1 MNRLGCLSHIELIFL
16 QKHLMKTFLFL
27 IITVAGSFSLQAQGQ
42 GGNINRNAQPPVVV
56 KGNGKITGNI
66 TDASNQQPVE
76 FATVALT
83 DPTSEKPIN
92 GAVCDE
98 KGKFVITKVPNGT
111 YRLIISFIGYEN
123 VIVNSVVISDKK
135 STIDVG
141 TLKMATNS
149 KELEAVVVEGQRAL
163 IEEKVDRTVYNA
175 ENDQTAKGGDATD
188 VLKRVPMLSVD
199 MDGNVSLRGNQNIK
213 VLINNKPSTISA
225 SSVADAL
232 KQIPADQIKTVEV
245 ITSPSAKYDAEGSA
259 GIINII
265 TKKNTLQGA
274 TLSIDGSSGY
284 RGSNLGLNGSYR
296 KGKMGFSLGG
306 FSRSSYNVTGK
317 FDNNQLTTSSTGEQT
332 LNVQTA
338 TTRRNDLGGN
348 FQSSWDYDI
357 DKNNSLTASVRYG
370 SRNGNNYQDHLLSQI
385 TAPTYTSSS
394 LKDVQTTDRSGTVDA
409 SLNYTHTFKKPQQEF
424 SLLALYSRN
433 NRTNDFFNA
442 TLDEGDLSVTQRLKN
457 LNKSFNQEVTIQ
469 ADYQTPIGTTQL
481 IEFGGKII
489 SRKVSSDYSYLFAPG
504 ANGEYVPIPNSNL
517 ANIFTYDQNI
527 TGAYASYTYAMKSGY
542 SFKAGS
548 RYEYTTINANFATEK
563 APVTIPSYGVLV
575 PSVNLSKKLKNGS
588 TVKIAYNRRIQR
600 PSIQYLNP
608 NIQASNP
615 SNISYGN
622 PNLGPEYTN
631 NYELSYSTFIK
642 GTSLNFSTFARNTDN
657 AIQSVRDVIGNNPNN
672 PDTIRTQYKN
682 IGKEDAYGGSV
693 FAGVN
698 ISNKLTLNGGGD
710 VYYAMLKNND
720 PNPNYNASNQGW
732 VVSYRLFGSYALT
745 KGWGLQFF
753 SFYRGR
759 QVQLQGVQGSFYVY
773 SLSIKKDLLNKKGS
787 LGFGAEQFFTPAM
800 RINSYTESPI
810 ISQHSTNEMH
820 NMNFKVTF
828 SYRIG
833 KMSFDAPR
841 KRKKSI
847 DNDDLKDGGGDGGGG
862 GGDAQQQQ
870 GGGGGGQRQGGQG
883 QQGARPA
890 VVAPAVVA
898 PATTK
903 PVDPSAV
910 VKAEGTWNYTV
921 ESPQGQ
927 AGVLTIK
934 KEGDVYSGSI
944 KNTRTNRENALT
956 SVTLKGNELNYT
968 YDVNFGGNSSSVSV
982 KSVIDGDAMAGTV
995 TMGQFGSFPINAK
1008 RGE

>member
-1 MNRLGCLSHIELIFL
+1 
-16 QKHLMKTFLFL
+16 MKAFF
-27 IITVAGSFSLQAQGQ
+27 IILTVLAGSFSIQAQGP
-42 GGNINRNAQPPVVV
+42 GGNVKLNPPPQVVA
-56 KGNGKITGNI
+56 KGNGKITGSV
-66 TDASNQQPVE
+66 TDASNQQAVE

-83 DPTSEKPIN
+83 DPNSERPLN
-92 GAVCDE
+92 GAVCDD
-98 KGKFVITKVPNGT
+98 KGKFVITKVPTGT

-123 VIVNSVVISDKK
+123 VTVNNVIITDKK
-135 STIDVG
+135 STFDAG

-175 ENDQTAKGGDATD
+175 ENDQTARGGDATD
-188 VLKRVPMLSVD
+188 VLKRVPMLTVD

-274 TLSIDGSSGY
+274 TLNVDGSSGY

-317 FDNNQLTTSSTGEQT
+317 FDNDQRTTSTTGEQT
-332 LNVQTA
+332 IMIQNA
-338 TTRRNDLGGN
+338 TTRRNDIGGN
-348 FQSSWDYDI
+348 LNAAWDYDI
-357 DKNNSLTASVRYG
+357 NKNNSLTAGIRYG
-370 SRNGNNYQDHLLSQI
+370 SRNGNNYQDHLYSLT
-385 TAPTYTSSS
+385 TAPTYTTSA
-394 LKDVQTTDRSGTVDA
+394 LKDVQTIDKSGTVDA

-433 NRTNDFFNA
+433 NRTNDFYQDFLNESDYS
-442 TLDEGDLSVTQRLKN
+442 TTQRLKN
-457 LNKSFNQEVTIQ
+457 LNKSYNQEITIQ
-469 ADYQTPIGTTQL
+469 ADYQTPIGTNQL
-481 IEFGGKII
+481 LEFGGKNIA
-489 SRKVSSDYSYLFAPG
+489 RKVSSDYKYLAAPG
-504 ANGEYVPIPNSNL
+504 SDGEYVTSPNSSL
-517 ANIFTYDQNI
+517 ANIFNYDQNI
-527 TGAYASYTYAMKSGY
+527 TGGYFSYTYSMKSGY
-542 SFKAGS
+542 SLKAGS
-548 RYEYTTINANFATEK
+548 RYEYTTINATFATEK
-563 APVTIPSYGVLV
+563 APVIIPSYGVTV

-588 TVKIAYNRRIQR
+588 TIKAAYNRRIQR

-615 SNISYGN
+615 YSISVGN

-642 GTSLNFSTFARNTDN
+642 GTSLNMSTFMRNTDN
-657 AIQSVRDVIGNNPNN
+657 AIQSVRDVIGKDPSN
-672 PDTIRTQYKN
+672 PDTIRTTYKN
-682 IGKEDAYGGSV
+682 IGREDAYGSSI
-693 FAGVN
+693 FANIN
-698 ISNKLTLNGGGD
+698 ISNKLTVNGGGD
-710 VYYAMLKNND
+710 VYYAVLKNND

-732 VVSYRLFGSYALT
+732 VVSGRLFGSYALT

-753 SFYRGR
+753 SFARGR

-773 SLSIKKDLLNKKGS
+773 SLSIKKDLANKKGS

-800 RINSYTESPI
+800 RINSYTTSPI
-810 ISQHSTNEMH
+810 IDQHSTNEMH

-828 SYRIG
+828 SYRLG

-847 DNDDLKDGGGDGGGG
+847 DNDDLKEGGGDGGG

-870 GGGGGGQRQGGQG
+870 GGQGGGGGQRQGGQA
-883 QQGARPA
+883 QGGGRPA
-890 VVAPAVVA
+890 A
-898 PATTK
+898 PATVVPAVTK
-903 PVDPSAV
+903 AVDPAAV

-934 KEGDVYSGSI
+934 KDGETYSGTI
-944 KNTRTNRENALT
+944 KNTRTNRDTPLKT
-956 SVTLKGNELNYT
+956 VSVKGNELTYD
-968 YDVNFGGNSSSVSV
+968 YDVNFGGNSSTVVV
-982 KSVIDGDAMAGTV
+982 KSIIDGDSMTGTV
-995 TMGQFGSFPINAK
+995 VMGQFGTFPINGK
-1008 RGE
+1008 RGQ